1 MHKTSPVDCY
11 IDFCLSDDTT
21 LLIIGNDVR
30 TINTTACVVS
40 LVIGERL
47 SNETKHVRCF
57 YQDVLIIGTVQQDL
71 VVITDVFLGSAQ
83 LHRIFLAWGAAL
95 FNCTPIV
102 LQIIYVL
109 LHDLVRNETAAT
121 DNGKSYSIRTV
132 NQEDGDM
139 SSADVYDDTA
149 RGAVDKSLLLVS
161 NTAAASA
168 TMVCTSS
175 LLQRLPR
182 LLAELHLFAMF
193 SDGSNNNSFN
203 SETSLQ
209 QLSCLRCLYTV
220 LTMQYFIN
228 SELTRCLK
236 MKKKRLPV
244 HMRRFYSH
252 MKYQCDISYGPSLVF
267 HNFADR

>member
-1 MHKTSPVDCY
+1 MASP
-11 IDFCLSDDTT
+11 I
-21 LLIIGNDVR
+21 
-30 TINTTACVVS
+30 
-40 LVIGERL
+40 
-47 SNETKHVRCF
+47 
-57 YQDVLIIGTVQQDL
+57 
-71 VVITDVFLGSAQ
+71 
-83 LHRIFLAWGAAL
+83 L
-95 FNCTPIV
+95 F
-102 LQIIYVL
+102 
-109 LHDLVRNETAAT
+109 
-121 DNGKSYSIRTV
+121 YSISTV

-168 TMVCTSS
+168 KMVCTSS

-182 LLAELHLFAMF
+182 LSRQSCTYLRCSRTVATTIPSTANT
-193 SDGSNNNSFN
+193 S
-203 SETSLQ
+203 SLQ

-244 HMRRFYSH
+244 HMRRFYYH
-252 MKYQCDISYGPSLVF
+252 MVAGEYQCDISYGPSLVF

>member
-1 MHKTSPVDCY
+1 MASP
-11 IDFCLSDDTT
+11 
-21 LLIIGNDVR
+21 
-30 TINTTACVVS
+30 
-40 LVIGERL
+40 
-47 SNETKHVRCF
+47 
-57 YQDVLIIGTVQQDL
+57 
-71 VVITDVFLGSAQ
+71 
-83 LHRIFLAWGAAL
+83 IF
-95 FNCTPIV
+95 
-102 LQIIYVL
+102 
-109 LHDLVRNETAAT
+109 
-121 DNGKSYSIRTV
+121 YSILFYSISTV

-139 SSADVYDDTA
+139 SSVDVYDDTA

-244 HMRRFYSH
+244 HMRRFYYH
-252 MKYQCDISYGPSLVF
+252 MVAGEYQCDISYGPWPSLVF